1 MPELILITGLQHWP
15 KFSRSRLCR
24 CWAWWALVGQDELLN
39 FWQLGMS
46 CGSNDA
52 IFTSHDWEW
61 QVYSTYIWWWL
72 GDGAN
77 ECKWHCFT
85 HISCDSETLFSQF
98 PNALLLETSS
108 ECGSFNLPNH
118 PYRNP
123 LDQGTQTTSSYTSGG
138 PVPKTAEIS
147 RCSGG
152 QNGELTPD
160 GIKDMFQVHG
170 PDMPRHSN
178 KK

>member
-118 PYRNP
+118 PLP
-123 LDQGTQTTSSYTSGG
+123 Q
-138 PVPKTAEIS
+138 PPW
-147 RCSGG
+147 
-152 QNGELTPD
+152 
-160 GIKDMFQVHG
+160 
-170 PDMPRHSN
+170 PRHSN
-178 KK
+178 HFIVYLGWTSPKDSRDQQMFRRPERWTNPRWNQGHVSSSWAWHAKTFK